1 MDRILIRATNWLG
14 DAVMSLP
21 ALRALKQR
29 YPAAHIAVLARPW
42 VADLYRRE
50 PFAGEILTEG
60 ATWRAHVRTIGELRA
75 RRFDTAVLLPNS
87 FATALTVWAARVPR
101 RIGYN
106 RDGRGALLT
115 DAVSLPPKSSPPKH
129 ETLYYLELLLR
140 AGVIDAMPEPR
151 PVVLHAASDARR
163 AGERLLERMGVDTP
177 ALGVSPG
184 AQNSRAKQWPPER
197 FVEAAAAV
205 ASLRG
210 WTVVL
215 FGSAE
220 ERPLCIGMASE
231 LRRRAVRVL
240 SVAGETT
247 LAQFIELAAACRV
260 FLTNDSGAMHVASAL
275 AVPTVAIFGPT
286 EWTATAPSG
295 PVARIVRQPVDC
307 APCMLRDCPTDHR
320 CMLKI
325 PAEAVAQAAL
335 ELVK

>member
-1 MDRILIRATNWLG
+1 MDRIVIRATNWLG

-21 ALRALKQR
+21 ALRAVRER

-50 PFAGEILTEG
+50 PFAAEVLTEG
-60 ATWRAHVRTIGELRA
+60 ATWHTRIRTVREVRAG
-75 RRFDTAVLLPNS
+75 RFDAAILLPNS
-87 FATALTVWAARVPR
+87 FATALTVWAAGVPQ

-106 RDGRGALLT
+106 RDGRGVLLT
-115 DAVSLPPKSSPPKH
+115 DPVSQPPRTSPPKH

-140 AGVIDAMPEPR
+140 SGVIDAMPEPR
-151 PVVLHAASDARR
+151 PVVLHGTDEARH
-163 AGERLLERMGVDTP
+163 AGERLLERLGVETP
-177 ALGVSPG
+177 VLGVSPG

-205 ASLRG
+205 ASARG

-215 FGSAE
+215 FGSAQ

-231 LRRRAVRVL
+231 LRRRGVRVL

-275 AVPTVAIFGPT
+275 AVPTVAVFGPT

-295 PVARIVRQPVDC
+295 PVARIVREPADC

-320 CMLKI
+320 CMLRI